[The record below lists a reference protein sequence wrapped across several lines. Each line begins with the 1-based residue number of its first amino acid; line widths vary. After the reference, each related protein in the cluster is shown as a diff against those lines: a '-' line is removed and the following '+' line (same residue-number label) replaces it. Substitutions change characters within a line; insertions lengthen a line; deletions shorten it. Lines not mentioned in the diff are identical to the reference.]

1 MIKHTMLCCCLLLK
15 SALRHPTNLCLQV
28 RCRAAQECSPLLYL
42 CRPLTTSNVSV
53 DFWLKLLPF
62 CYELDYKI
70 MQANVEKRFIN
81 LYMYK
86 KTEMGDKR
94 NDKRNIA
101 FNQARP
107 DKIWQIKYDKR
118 NIAYSDM
125 EVVRLSYSIRFTE

>member
-1 MIKHTMLCCCLLLK
+1 
-15 SALRHPTNLCLQV
+15 
-28 RCRAAQECSPLLYL
+28 
-42 CRPLTTSNVSV
+42 
-53 DFWLKLLPF
+53 
-62 CYELDYKI
+62 
-70 MQANVEKRFIN
+70 
-81 LYMYK
+81 MYK